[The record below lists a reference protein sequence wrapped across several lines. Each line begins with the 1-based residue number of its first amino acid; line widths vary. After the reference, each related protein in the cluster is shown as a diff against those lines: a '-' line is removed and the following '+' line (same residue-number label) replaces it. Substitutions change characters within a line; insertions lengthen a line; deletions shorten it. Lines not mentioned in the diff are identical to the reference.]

1 MTTRT
6 ALAAFALALVP
17 TFAAAQGCD
26 HGMKE
31 VTASSCAEGMVWDMT
46 KGQCVL
52 QPTS

>member
-6 ALAAFALALVP
+6 ALATLALALLP
-17 TFAAAQGCD
+17 SLAAANGCHD
-26 HGMKE
+26 GMKE
-31 VTASSCAEGMVWDMT
+31 ITASSCAEGMVWDMA